1 MSNKKFIIALVML
14 FIAVGAISSVSAS
27 DLNATDDVAMENAPQ
42 TIEENTVL
50 KENTADESLIL
61 QNSADVYAS
70 DESNTS
76 QEVENTMVVDNKL
89 SLSASKLTTT
99 YGNNKYFK
107 VKVVDSQKNPVQ
119 GIKVDIKV
127 YTGTKYAVY
136 TGTSNENGIVSL
148 NVKSIAKGTHK
159 VAVSISDSV
168 YSAKS
173 ITSSIK
179 VNQKAL
185 KITTKSSKVHTT
197 EIAGG
202 LVDIF
207 VKDKSSNKGLNGI
220 SLMLKIYTGKKYK
233 TVKLV
238 TGYDSDEKKNGV
250 AGILTNKY
258 SVGTHKVKI
267 TPTSGNYK
275 GSATAKIVITKVAKK
290 NYYNFHIYFT
300 KGKIVSKVF
309 K

>member
-119 GIKVDIKV
+119 GI
-127 YTGTKYAVY
+127 
-136 TGTSNENGIVSL
+136 SL
-148 NVKSIAKGTHK
+148 T
-159 VAVSISDSV
+159 
-168 YSAKS
+168 
-173 ITSSIK
+173 
-179 VNQKAL
+179 
-185 KITTKSSKVHTT
+185 
-197 EIAGG
+197 
-202 LVDIF
+202 
-207 VKDKSSNKGLNGI
+207 
-220 SLMLKIYTGKKYK
+220 LKIYTGKKYK